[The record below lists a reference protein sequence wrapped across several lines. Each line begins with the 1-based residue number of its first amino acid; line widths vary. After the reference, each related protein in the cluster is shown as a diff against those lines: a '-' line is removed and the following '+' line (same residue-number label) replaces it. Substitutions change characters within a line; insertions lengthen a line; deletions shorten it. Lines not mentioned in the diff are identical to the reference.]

1 MKKIIWLS
9 ICFFCLLSLP
19 LQAEVVPLDTKPF
32 EYELGEGQKS
42 ASDKD
47 VKQMDYHGRYSE
59 VLGIEEKDGVQGNN
73 FLQRFDQLYDFKN
86 NYLYLEVN
94 NRLYTPFYDFLVH

>member
-47 VKQMDYHGRYSE
+47 VKQMITMA
-59 VLGIEEKDGVQGNN
+59 GIVKCWESRKRTACRATTSCNVSTNSMTS
-73 FLQRFDQLYDFKN
+73 RTIISIW
-86 NYLYLEVN
+86 
-94 NRLYTPFYDFLVH
+94 R

>member
-19 LQAEVVPLDTKPF
+19 LRAEVVPLDTKPF
-32 EYELGEGQKS
+32 EYELGERQKS

-47 VKQMDYHGRYSE
+47 VKQMITMA
-59 VLGIEEKDGVQGNN
+59 GIVKCRESRK
-73 FLQRFDQLYDFKN
+73 R
-86 NYLYLEVN
+86 
-94 NRLYTPFYDFLVH
+94 TAC